1 LIVLTHGS
9 GDLARQTADGSWTLA
24 HPEHSEWYHSMA
36 GALTEARHLY
46 VVASGIRSEFERG
59 SGVRVVDVG
68 LGLGYN
74 ALATVDAWLQS
85 GAKAHLQILSLE
97 NDEALFHALRSG
109 DAPWQISWNPFWI
122 EALKGLRRESPNL
135 WRGVI
140 QGPGGGELDWRV
152 ILGDARSDASI
163 SLLQTSGPYD
173 YVWQDP
179 FSPKK
184 NPNMWAAEWFSVL
197 GLVVACNGCLMT
209 YSVARK
215 VRDALEISG
224 WQVEKI
230 PTTSHKKNW
239 LRAFRL
245 ARVGDPT

>member
-1 LIVLTHGS
+1 
-9 GDLARQTADGSWTLA
+9 
-24 HPEHSEWYHSMA
+24 MA

-46 VVASGIRSEFERG
+46 VVASGILGEFEQG
-59 SGVRVVDVG
+59 NCVRVLDVG

-109 DAPWQISWNPFWI
+109 DAAWQTGWDPFWI
-122 EALKGLRRESPNL
+122 RAMKGLRRKSDNI
-135 WRGVI
+135 WHGAI
-140 QGPGGGELDWRV
+140 QGPGGGRLDWRV
-152 ILGDARSDASI
+152 MLGDARSDASL
-163 SLLQTSGPYD
+163 SLIQSSGPHD

-184 NPNMWAAEWFSVL
+184 NPGMWTADWFSA
-197 GLVVACNGCLMT
+197 VALAVGCDGCLMT

-215 VRDALEISG
+215 VRDALEVSG
-224 WQVEKI
+224 WRVEKI

>member
-1 LIVLTHGS
+1 
-9 GDLARQTADGSWTLA
+9 
-24 HPEHSEWYHSMA
+24 MA

-46 VVASGIRSEFERG
+46 VVASGILSEFERG
-59 SGVRVVDVG
+59 NSVRVVDVG

-74 ALATVDAWLQS
+74 ALATVDAWLQC
-85 GAKAHLQILSLE
+85 GANSRLEILSLE

-109 DAPWQISWNPFWI
+109 NAPWQTGWNPFWI
-122 EALKGLRRESPNL
+122 EALKGLHRKSESL
-135 WRGVI
+135 WQGRI

-152 ILGDARSDASI
+152 LLGDARSEASL
-163 SLLQTSGPYD
+163 SLLQSSGPFD

-184 NPNMWAAEWFSVL
+184 NPGMWAADWFSAL
-197 GLVVACNGCLMT
+197 GLAVGCNGCLMT

-215 VRDALEISG
+215 VRDALEFSG
-224 WQVEKI
+224 WRVEKI

-245 ARVGDPT
+245 ARAGDPT

>member
-1 LIVLTHGS
+1 MIVPTHDS
-9 GDLARQTADGSWTLA
+9 SELARQTADGSWTLA
-24 HPEHSEWYHSMA
+24 HAEHSEWYHSRA

-46 VVASGIRSEFERG
+46 VVASGILGEFEQG
-59 SGVRVVDVG
+59 NCVRVLDVG

-109 DAPWQISWNPFWI
+109 SAPWQIGWNPFWI
-122 EALKGLRRESPNL
+122 EALKGLRCESDGL

-140 QGPGGGELDWRV
+140 RGPGGGALDWHV

-163 SLLQTSGPYD
+163 SLLQKSGPHD

-184 NPNMWAAEWFSVL
+184 NPGMWTADWFSA
-197 GLVVACNGCLMT
+197 VALAVGCDGCLMT

-215 VRDALEISG
+215 VRDALEVSG
-224 WQVEKI
+224 WRVEKI

>member
-1 LIVLTHGS
+1 
-9 GDLARQTADGSWTLA
+9 
-24 HPEHSEWYHSMA
+24 MA

-109 DAPWQISWNPFWI
+109 NAPWQIAWNPFWI
-122 EALKGLRRESPNL
+122 EALKGLRRESSNL

-140 QGPGGGELDWRV
+140 RGQAVGNL
-152 ILGDARSDASI
+152 I
-163 SLLQTSGPYD
+163 
-173 YVWQDP
+173 
-179 FSPKK
+179 
-184 NPNMWAAEWFSVL
+184 
-197 GLVVACNGCLMT
+197 GL
-209 YSVARK
+209 
-215 VRDALEISG
+215 
-224 WQVEKI
+224 
-230 PTTSHKKNW
+230 
-239 LRAFRL
+239 
-245 ARVGDPT
+245 